1 MIGGAEVLERGG
13 DMPEPWLI
21 DLIRNPQDEAVILQ
35 RLGGLANKLVIHAPS
50 ARLERHQYS

>member
-21 DLIRNPQDEAVILQ
+21 DMIRNPQEESAILR
-35 RLGGLANKLVIHAPS
+35 RLGELANRPALQMPVAVF
-50 ARLERHQYS
+50 ERQRHS